1 MTDPTAGG
9 RDGTGPIITVPGNYQ
24 TALGAPVDWDPAD
37 VNSAVTDPDGDGV
50 YTRTVF
56 GLPAGDYR
64 AKVTH
69 GLSWTENYGAGGVP
83 GGADIEFSIPA
94 GWDAPARTDF
104 RYDIGTHVLTVISR
118 PVPTT
123 ADLAERSGQWIRRD
137 VVAWDLPVEAMTDGW
152 TVRLHAAPDGGLLLE
167 GARVVGGSAISLD
180 VDASGLPAAV
190 VAQWPHL
197 VGYEALRLRPGD
209 ADPAALG
216 SLLTGQVVVV
226 AYDGDGFVVAAT
238 GLQIPGVLDDLFDA
252 TDRDLGVG
260 WDGAIPTLAVWAPT
274 ARRVAL
280 ALRDPSGV
288 ESTHEMTG
296 DDDGVWAVT
305 GRTRLGRQQLPLR
318 GRGVRPELDAVVTNL
333 VTDPYCIALTT
344 NSARSVLVDLDDRRA
359 RSRPAGIGCASPPLR
374 AARGLGDLRAARP
387 RLLDRRRHRA
397 RPRTAAR
404 TCAFTDTGSD
414 GMQHLRG
421 ARRRRA

>member
-180 VDASGLPAAV
+180 VDAAGLPADI

-197 VGYEALRLRPGD
+197 AGMRRSGC
-209 ADPAALG
+209 G
-216 SLLTGQVVVV
+216 R
-226 AYDGDGFVVAAT
+226 AT
-238 GLQIPGVLDDLFDA
+238 
-252 TDRDLGVG
+252 
-260 WDGAIPTLAVWAPT
+260 PT
-274 ARRVAL
+274 
-280 ALRDPSGV
+280 
-288 ESTHEMTG
+288 
-296 DDDGVWAVT
+296 
-305 GRTRLGRQQLPLR
+305 
-318 GRGVRPELDAVVTNL
+318 
-333 VTDPYCIALTT
+333 
-344 NSARSVLVDLDDRRA
+344 
-359 RSRPAGIGCASPPLR
+359 
-374 AARGLGDLRAARP
+374 
-387 RLLDRRRHRA
+387 RRR
-397 RPRTAAR
+397 
-404 TCAFTDTGSD
+404 CGSC
-414 GMQHLRG
+414 
-421 ARRRRA
+421 